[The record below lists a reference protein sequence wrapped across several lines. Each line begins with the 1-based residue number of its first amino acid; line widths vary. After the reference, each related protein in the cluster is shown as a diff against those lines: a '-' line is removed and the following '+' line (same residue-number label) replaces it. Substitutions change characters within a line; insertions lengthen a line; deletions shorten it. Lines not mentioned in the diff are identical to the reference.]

1 MLHITIL
8 KSDFLT
14 SINIALRA
22 VPQKTTMPIL
32 QCIVLQAKDGIL
44 KLISN
49 IIFILF

>member
-22 VPQKTTMPIL
+22 VPQKTRRGS
-32 QCIVLQAKDGIL
+32 KDSKKAQTGHH
-44 KLISN
+44 
-49 IIFILF
+49 